1 MIKKKTI
8 LNFFVYLIWIAFGS
22 GLTLLL
28 VGAVQQEQVQQCSG
42 LLVEFTDNHDFRML
56 DEAEVV
62 AALFPNAAGP
72 SPVGKRLQHVNLFLL
87 EKQLEKNPWVK
98 KANLFFD
105 HRHVL
110 HVTLEQRKPVARLF
124 TPEGNSFYLDEA
136 LAVLPIKSN
145 DVVSLPVFTNFYPT
159 PTGPTAADT
168 LLLKRVIGISSFI
181 LADSFWMA
189 QIEEVH
195 INTDQGFELY
205 TQVGDQSVE
214 LGLRDDWSNLFAKL
228 KLLYDK
234 ISQENGWGKYSS
246 IDLQYKDQAVCV
258 RKSNLIRVQDST
270 LQPLIDSLQTTSI
283 TDNKQ
288 LINPAKIGL

>member
-28 VGAVQQEQVQQCSG
+28 VGAVQHEQVQKCSD
-42 LLVEFTDNHDFRML
+42 LLVDFTDNHDFRML

-62 AALFPNAAGP
+62 AALFPNADGS
-72 SPVGKRLQHVNLFLL
+72 SPVGKRLQQVNLFLL

-105 HRHVL
+105 HQHIL
-110 HVTLEQRKPVARLF
+110 HITLEQRKPVARLF
-124 TPEGNSFYLDEA
+124 TPDGNSFYVDEA

-168 LLLKRVIGISSFI
+168 LLLKRVIGLSSFI

-189 QIEEVH
+189 QVEEVH
-195 INTDQGFELY
+195 INADQGFELY
-205 TQVGDQSVE
+205 TQVGDQSVQ
-214 LGLRDDWSNLFAKL
+214 LGLRDDWSHLFAKL
-228 KLLYDK
+228 KLLYNK
-234 ISQENGWGKYSS
+234 ISEENGWGKYSS

-258 RKSNLIRVQDST
+258 RNDNLVQLQDST
-270 LQPLIDSLQTTSI
+270 LQTQIDTLQTTSI
-283 TDNKQ
+283 TENKQ
-288 LINPAKIGL
+288 LINQ

>member
-28 VGAVQQEQVQQCSG
+28 VGAVQKEQVQQCSG

>member
-22 GLTLLL
+22 GLNLLL